1 MYLKYCGFTRMQDVR
16 EASALNIDAIGFI
29 LYPQSAR
36 YVDLD
41 HLPILTEQVPDHIDR
56 VAVTVNM
63 PLSMMEQV
71 LRKTTINTLQL
82 HGEEPPEFVRKLKRR
97 YPDVQLIKALPATHE
112 LEQKINH
119 YAPVVDKII
128 LDTPTEVYGGSGES
142 FDWRHLTELSTIPV
156 IVAGGLNLQNVTS
169 LIDNFPH
176 IAGLDVASGI
186 EHEKGIKDLTKMTQ
200 IAMRVKGDQS

>member
-1 MYLKYCGFTRMQDVR
+1 MYLKYCGFTRIQDVR
-16 EASALNIDAIGFI
+16 EAGALNINAIGFI
-29 LYPQSAR
+29 LYPKSAR

-63 PLSMMEQV
+63 PLSMVEQV
-71 LRKTTINTLQL
+71 LQKTTINTLQL
-82 HGEEPPEFVRKLKRR
+82 HGEEPPEFVRKIRKC

-112 LEQKINH
+112 LEQNIKN
-119 YAPVVDKII
+119 YRPVVDKII
-128 LDTPTEVYGGSGES
+128 VDTPTEVYGGSGES
-142 FDWRHLTELSTIPV
+142 FDWRHLTELSAIPV

-176 IAGLDVASGI
+176 IAGLDAASGI
-186 EHEKGIKDLTKMTQ
+186 EYDKGIKDLTKMTQ

>member
-1 MYLKYCGFTRMQDVR
+1 MYLKYCGFTRIQDVR
-16 EASALNIDAIGFI
+16 EASELNINAIGFI
-29 LYPQSAR
+29 LYPKSAR
-36 YVDLD
+36 YVDLN
-41 HLPILTEQVPDHIDR
+41 HLSRLTEQVPDHIDR

-63 PLSMMEQV
+63 PLSMVEQV

-82 HGEEPPEFVRKLKRR
+82 HGEEPPEFVRKIRKR
-97 YPDVQLIKALPATHE
+97 YPDVQLIKALPAIHE
-112 LEQKINH
+112 LEQNINH

-128 LDTPTEVYGGSGES
+128 VDTPTQVYGGSGES
-142 FDWRHLTELSTIPV
+142 FDWRHLTELSIIPV

-169 LIDNFPH
+169 LMHNFPH

-186 EHEKGIKDLTKMTQ
+186 EHEKGIKDLTEMTQ

>member
-41 HLPILTEQVPDHIDR
+41 HLPTLTEQVPDHIDR

-63 PLSMMEQV
+63 PLSTVEQV

-82 HGEEPPEFVRKLKRR
+82 HGEEPLEVVKKIRR
-97 YPDVQLIKALPATHE
+97 CYPDVQLIKALSATHE
-112 LEQKINH
+112 LEQNIKN
-119 YAPVVDKII
+119 YRPVVDKII
-128 LDTPTEVYGGSGES
+128 VDTPTEAYGGSGES

-186 EHEKGIKDLTKMTQ
+186 EHEKGIKDLSKMTQ

>member
-1 MYLKYCGFTRMQDVR
+1 MYLKYCGFTRMQDVSA
-16 EASALNIDAIGFI
+16 ASALNINAIGFI
-29 LYPQSAR
+29 LYPKSAR
-36 YVDLD
+36 YVDLA
-41 HLPILTEQVPDHIDR
+41 HLPILTEQVPDYIDR

-63 PLSMMEQV
+63 PLSMMVQV
-71 LRKTTINTLQL
+71 LRKTSINTLQL
-82 HGEEPPEFVRKLKRR
+82 HGEEPPEFIRKIRR
-97 YPDVQLIKALPATHE
+97 CYPDVQLIKALPATHE
-112 LEQKINH
+112 LEQKIND

-128 LDTPTEVYGGSGES
+128 IDTPTEAYGGSGES
-142 FDWRHLTELSTIPV
+142 FDWRYLTELSTIPV

-186 EHEKGIKDLTKMTQ
+186 EHDKGIKDLTKMTQ

>member
-1 MYLKYCGFTRMQDVR
+1 MYLKYCGFTRIQDVR
-16 EASALNIDAIGFI
+16 EAGALNINAIGFI
-29 LYPQSAR
+29 LYPKSAR
-36 YVDLD
+36 YVDLN
-41 HLPILTEQVPDHIDR
+41 HLSRLTEQVPDHIDR

-63 PLSMMEQV
+63 PLSMVEQV
-71 LRKTTINTLQL
+71 LQKTTINTLQL

-112 LEQKINH
+112 LEQNINH

-128 LDTPTEVYGGSGES
+128 VDTPTEVYGGSGES
-142 FDWRHLTELSTIPV
+142 FDWRHLTELSAIPV

-186 EHEKGIKDLTKMTQ
+186 EHDKGIKDLTKMTQ

>member
-1 MYLKYCGFTRMQDVR
+1 MYLKYCGFTRIQDVR
-16 EASALNIDAIGFI
+16 EASELNINAIGFI
-29 LYPQSAR
+29 LYPKSAR
-36 YVDLD
+36 YVDLN
-41 HLPILTEQVPDHIDR
+41 HLSRLTEQVPNHIDR

-63 PLSMMEQV
+63 PLSMVEQV

-82 HGEEPPEFVRKLKRR
+82 HGEEPPEFVKKIRRR
-97 YPDVQLIKALPATHE
+97 YPNVQLIKALPATHE
-112 LEQKINH
+112 LEQNINH

-128 LDTPTEVYGGSGES
+128 VDTPTEVYGGSGES

-169 LIDNFPH
+169 LMDNFPH

-186 EHEKGIKDLTKMTQ
+186 EHDKGIKDLTKMTQ